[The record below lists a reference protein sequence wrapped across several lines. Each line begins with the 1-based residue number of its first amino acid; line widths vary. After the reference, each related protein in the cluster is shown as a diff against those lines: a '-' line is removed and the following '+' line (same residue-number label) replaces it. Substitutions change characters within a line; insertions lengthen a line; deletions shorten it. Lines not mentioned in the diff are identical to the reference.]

1 MESEYYAI
9 SINKHG
15 KNVVIQFQ
23 LSIDRILLR
32 FKKQFA
38 IISSVRLFRCST
50 NFWLQFLLYNSE
62 GWIRCLQVFQPYW
75 VEQLPNWIVMIE
87 CRGVI
92 MLTAL
97 HFTPVYRLVDT
108 MELCT
113 GSLATLILWIGKP
126 PWRHHPKSSRVHSL
140 KGHQKRGC
148 KEKQKRKPVLRDKE
162 RNEERIDTG
171 VCIIRVGKHLN
182 GKSDSTV
189 SDIRHT

>member
-1 MESEYYAI
+1 MESEYCAI

-50 NFWLQFLLYNSE
+50 NFWLQFLLYNSK
-62 GWIRCLQVFQPYW
+62 GWIFNCVQVFQPYW
-75 VEQLPNWIVMIE
+75 VEQLPNWIVMNDRVSRCNDADCIAFYLSIE
-87 CRGVI
+87 
-92 MLTAL
+92 
-97 HFTPVYRLVDT
+97 RLVDT

-126 PWRHHPKSSRVHSL
+126 PWRHRNPRECTRWKDSR
-140 KGHQKRGC
+140 KGDVKKNRNESQCSETKRGRMR
-148 KEKQKRKPVLRDKE
+148 E
-162 RNEERIDTG
+162 
-171 VCIIRVGKHLN
+171 
-182 GKSDSTV
+182 
-189 SDIRHT
+189 